1 MRFAD
6 LDIAQLPRNSK
17 MATRLEVASRPDGGA
32 WCLPFLYVTGKEA
45 GPTLVVVAGVHG
57 DEYEGVEAIAR
68 VFGQVDPGDLR
79 GTLLMVPV
87 CNLPAYEAG
96 TRSSPIDGLN
106 LARVLPGKAEG
117 SLTERIGYWLTEKL
131 MAAGDLFIDLH
142 SGGVAL
148 NIPTSIYYCLI
159 DNEQGRKTREAAFAF
174 GAPVIIG
181 SDASKG
187 VWGCSFRTTW
197 DRGIPG
203 IFTEGPGGGRTRP
216 EDVHCYAQGVI
227 NVMRQMKMLA
237 GVPEPQPTTH
247 HLVGDGQPGGG
258 YLASVAGYFR
268 SDVAPLDH
276 VTVGQ
281 MMGAIQGFDGSELQT
296 FVAQREG
303 YVSMLR
309 AVPRVSEGDA
319 VISITGGQAL
329 S

>member
-1 MRFAD
+1 MNIRDFD
-6 LDIAQLPRNSK
+6 PHDIQRDTKETNYLDITSTPGGIPIRQTVL
-17 MATRLEVASRPDGGA
+17 TIGGA
-32 WCLPFLYVTGKEA
+32 EP
-45 GPTLVVVAGVHG
+45 GPVLLVSGGVHG
-57 DEYEGVEAIAR
+57 DEFEGPLTIVRLFEELKATDIT
-68 VFGQVDPGDLR
+68 
-79 GTLLMVPV
+79 GTFVGLAVANVP
-87 CNLPAYEAG
+87 AFETA